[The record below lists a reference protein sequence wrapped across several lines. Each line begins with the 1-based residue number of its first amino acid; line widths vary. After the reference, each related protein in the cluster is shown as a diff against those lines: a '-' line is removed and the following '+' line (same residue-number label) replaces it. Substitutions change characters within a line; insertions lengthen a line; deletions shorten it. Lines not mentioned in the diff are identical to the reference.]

1 MEKLK
6 IVILYPSVKKKKHK
20 EYLYPKAGQ
29 YFLPPFYVLSCRKIL
44 PLCTMQRDSPHF
56 TSYPILVI
64 IISVDYT
71 LKSHLLQ
78 IFKILFLS
86 PIF

>member
-44 PLCTMQRDSPHF
+44 PLCTMQWDSPDF

-71 LKSHLLQ
+71 LISSPTRSLT
-78 IFKILFLS
+78 IFFLS